1 MAPPLLD
8 ELPMRAFAPRLL
20 TLAVCLFFVACGG
33 VEGDGGFDDESF
45 QALAETS
52 DPLIATIR
60 VVDPVG
66 SEEGLEGRVVPT
78 VVVPLGTVG
87 GSSPDPIPARQ
98 AVAGPPDDRR
108 FDLRFPECEPFP
120 AGLWRDACNRSL
132 GGSGR

>member
-8 ELPMRAFAPRLL
+8 ESPMRAIAPRLL
-20 TLAVCLFFVACGG
+20 TLAVCLCFVACGG
-33 VEGDGGFDDESF
+33 VEGDEGFDDESF

-60 VVDPVG
+60 VVDPAG
-66 SEEGLEGRVVPT
+66 PEDRREGRIALT
-78 VVVPLGTVG
+78 VVVPPGTVG

-98 AVAGPPDDRR
+98 PVAGPPDDRR